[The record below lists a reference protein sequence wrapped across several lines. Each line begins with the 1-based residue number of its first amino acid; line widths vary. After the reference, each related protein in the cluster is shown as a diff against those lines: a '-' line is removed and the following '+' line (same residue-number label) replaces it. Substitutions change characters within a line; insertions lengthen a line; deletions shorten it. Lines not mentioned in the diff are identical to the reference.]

1 MKKAMS
7 IVLSSLLIFTMV
19 GCGSENNNGDTTNN
33 KSTETKSIKE
43 NKTKILKEEE
53 GTATYDDFIKVS
65 LGDDYDTV
73 VSKIGEPNSLIEQ
86 DNKKTYYWNLAN
98 GASISLILE
107 NEKVV
112 NKSQGLLKSQTAN
125 VNLEQ
130 YDKLKDNMTIDEVNE
145 LIGEG
150 ILTSEEIIEDYTKS
164 FYSYINEDN
173 SSVVITY
180 RNGKLY
186 SKSNNNLK

>member
-19 GCGSENNNGDTTNN
+19 GCGNENNNEDTTNT
-33 KSTETKSIKE
+33 KYTETKTINE

-73 VSKIGEPNSLIEQ
+73 VSKIGEANSLIEQ

-107 NEKVV
+107 DEKVV